1 MTSIWGSV
9 TDFLEKLFQKLK
21 TSADLDQLLQ
31 SKESNQGPKVV
42 LTLSLLVSSA
52 DNLCEQF
59 GPRSGLKEY
68 LEKVDFEKNQQTP
81 KSMQKLPS
89 RRS

>member
-9 TDFLEKLFQKLK
+9 TDFLEKLFQTLK

-42 LTLSLLVSSA
+42 LTRSLLVSST